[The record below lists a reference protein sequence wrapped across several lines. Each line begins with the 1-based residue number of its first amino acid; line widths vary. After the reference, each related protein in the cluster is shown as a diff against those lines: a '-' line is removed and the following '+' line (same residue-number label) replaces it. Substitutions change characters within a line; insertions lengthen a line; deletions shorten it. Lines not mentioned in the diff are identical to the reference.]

1 MFYENNLDK
10 KLTLYK
16 MSFEDNQ
23 KWQVDFDWEWSGGYV
38 MKNNTYF
45 FVNANGKKK
54 FPDQEEES
62 LRVSSYRKSDNPS
75 LNIEIDCYL
84 QRDEDKTTYGMT
96 LSFMDLCF
104 CDLSDWKHQKYLQQ
118 QFKALSS
125 KSEN

>member
-16 MSFEDNQ
+16 MSFEDNK

-54 FPDQEEES
+54 FPDQEEEIVVTEVKD
-62 LRVSSYRKSDNPS
+62 LKEVAALASYVAFGPLSTFLDDEKVAQYKTWGYDLIKEFTDNEG
-75 LNIEIDCYL
+75 IQEAA
-84 QRDEDKTTYGMT
+84 DEWIAK
-96 LSFMDLCF
+96 
-104 CDLSDWKHQKYLQQ
+104 
-118 QFKALSS
+118 
-125 KSEN
+125 

>member
-23 KWQVDFDWEWSGGYV
+23 KWQVDFEWEWSGGFA

-54 FPDQEEES
+54 FPDQDEEITVEEVKDLKEVAS
-62 LRVSSYRKSDNPS
+62 LAANIAIGPQTPWLTDEKVAQYKTWGYDLIKEFTDNEG
-75 LNIEIDCYL
+75 IQEAA
-84 QRDEDKTTYGMT
+84 DEWIAK
-96 LSFMDLCF
+96 
-104 CDLSDWKHQKYLQQ
+104 
-118 QFKALSS
+118 
-125 KSEN
+125 